1 MTEFATGERGCDLPP
16 DHRFLL
22 RLWRLGGLITSM
34 YKWLLFICIFLE
46 ANAVSSA
53 KQLAISID
61 DLPFIYG
68 RYLSDSEGSE
78 RFREILGV
86 LRKHD
91 VQVIGFVVGG
101 QIKTDRS
108 DLLDE
113 FIADG
118 HVVGNHTFTHADLNS
133 TSIDSYLDD
142 IARCEKAIRPWM
154 GSLRY
159 YRYPCLHQGP
169 TEAKYSAVTRF
180 LAAHG
185 YINVPV
191 TIDNDDWLYNR
202 EYQEALHK
210 RDTAAADSI
219 GRVYLEHM
227 QERTRYFDSLA
238 CTRLNRDIKHIL
250 LIHMNELNAVYLDQL
265 LTWYEEQGWFFITP
279 EEALKDSVY
288 RIQDTYIGR
297 NGTSW
302 LLRF

>member
-1 MTEFATGERGCDLPP
+1 
-16 DHRFLL
+16 
-22 RLWRLGGLITSM
+22 M
-34 YKWLLFICIFLE
+34 YKLLLFVCIFLGSS
-46 ANAVSSA
+46 AVSSA
-53 KQLAISID
+53 KQLAVSID

-68 RYLSDSEGSE
+68 RFLSDSEGSE
-78 RFREILGV
+78 RFREILRV
-86 LRKHD
+86 LKKHE
-91 VQVIGFVVGG
+91 VRVIGFVVGG

-113 FIADG
+113 LIADG

-142 IARCEKAIRPWM
+142 IARCEKAIRPWV
-154 GSLRY
+154 GSMKY

-169 TEAKYSAVTRF
+169 TKAKYSAVTRY
-180 LAAHG
+180 LEAHG

-219 GRVYLEHM
+219 GRAYLGHM
-227 QERTRYFDSLA
+227 QERTHYFDSLA
-238 CTRLNRDIKHIL
+238 CARLNRDINHIL
-250 LIHMNELNAVYLDQL
+250 LIHMNELNSVYLDQL
-265 LTWYEEQGWFFITP
+265 LTWYEEQGWFFVTP
-279 EEALKDSVY
+279 EEALKDSIY
-288 RIQDTYIGR
+288 RIQDTYIGP